1 MHILL
6 PECWL
11 LSLHSF
17 CCFFCWIILFCF
29 ILFFN
34 PCQVICPRI
43 FWGGGRVRDGNVFD
57 HNSAAE
63 CQCVTR
69 GAKKKLSLVT
79 LNRAW
84 FFGCWCLSFF
94 LAHGWSKLSC
104 LLVGISDGAC
114 GVSSMRW
121 QWQYTVVHLA
131 LKVYLEMLI
140 FCFGNDVA
148 SEELK
153 GKNAQIVIS
162 RNLKT
167 IMELMKIRWLTNV
180 TLSLYQFADLIY
192 LNAKGFRE
200 ILFQGVNLLTKASTK
215 FDID

>member
-1 MHILL
+1 MEMFLITIQQLNANVLL
-6 PECWL
+6 EEQIKSYHWSPWTVL
-11 LSLHSF
+11 GFLD
-17 CCFFCWIILFCF
+17 
-29 ILFFN
+29 
-34 PCQVICPRI
+34 V
-43 FWGGGRVRDGNVFD
+43 GGG
-57 HNSAAE
+57 
-63 CQCVTR
+63 
-69 GAKKKLSLVT
+69 
-79 LNRAW
+79 
-84 FFGCWCLSFF
+84 CLF

-131 LKVYLEMLI
+131 LKVYLETLI

-162 RNLKT
+162 RDPKT

-200 ILFQGVNLLTKASTK
+200 ILFQGVNLLTKANTK